1 MCVPRVSR
9 RVSKDLLFIIYTP
22 FYLFQ
27 LYFAD
32 LSGILAAAT
41 AKATAKRTTL
51 RPQRS
56 GDDDA
61 RAYGEAGAHSQQANV
76 YQHASKRGARND
88 RALALCTGP
97 TRGSTRPP
105 DRQHQRR
112 TVRNPAQLHQE
123 VEQHNARR
131 EGKVHARGLHTV
143 PHTTF
148 ADAPNELDAK
158 YDCAEETEK
167 RAFGHQPFLDS
178 EAAAIAVDN
187 AVLPRP
193 ACTAARNNGPR
204 QTDT

>member
-1 MCVPRVSR
+1 MCPESHGA
-9 RVSKDLLFIIYTP
+9 SLKIYDH
-22 FYLFQ
+22 
-27 LYFAD
+27 LYILRSISAFTSLQD

-105 DRQHQRR
+105 DRQRQRR
-112 TVRNPAQLHQE
+112 TVRNPAQLHHE

-143 PHTTF
+143 PHRPTF
-148 ADAPNELDAK
+148 ADAPSELDAK